1 MNLEK
6 GQLTKHPIGSLRE
19 LWQIAAPLM
28 LMSFSVYAML
38 FADRMILSHFSI
50 EAMNAA
56 AVAGATYAIFMFS
69 ALSLSLIAEVFVGQH
84 NGGGHLSK
92 IGEPVWQ
99 MIWFAVFSTLIFWPM
114 GLFLGDIF
122 LSKEATSIGI
132 PYFKWLMLFGPAVPM
147 IGALS
152 AFHVGRGK
160 TIIVT
165 VIAAA
170 GNTLNLLLA
179 LLLVFGID
187 GLIPSMGV
195 AGAAIATGIA
205 QVSQVIVL
213 FILYL
218 RPKHRQ
224 TYGTSNFRFNKKVF
238 LDCLKIGGP
247 NAVAFATGIA
257 SWAFFSDLIAS
268 TGVIYMTALTICQ
281 NYIFLFFFIVEGMSK
296 AITTI
301 SANLIGAKNTKL
313 IPKLMNSALLLH
325 CIFVALLAIP
335 LVIYSDPF
343 VNSYLNDN
351 LAIENVDELRLMI
364 KNSLFWAWIIHIF
377 NGVCWIYMGQLTAA
391 GDTKFTMY
399 TNMVSS
405 WLFLFLPTYLFVGM
419 LGYSPTL
426 SWKIVAFYDLLIASF
441 MYLRYRSEKWQK
453 IQIIRE

>member
-1 MNLEK
+1 MNLQK
-6 GQLTKHPIGSLRE
+6 GQLTKHPIGSLKE
-19 LWQIAAPLM
+19 LWHIAAPLM
-28 LMSFSVYAML
+28 IMSFSVYAML
-38 FADRMILSHFSI
+38 FADRMILSHYSI

-84 NGGGHLSK
+84 NGAGHLKK

-99 MIWFAVFSTLIFWPM
+99 MIWFAIISTIIFWPM
-114 GLFLGDIF
+114 GFFLGDIF
-122 LSKEATSIGI
+122 LSKDATSMGI

-160 TIIVT
+160 TVIVT
-165 VIAAA
+165 VIAAL
-170 GNTLNLLLA
+170 GNSLNLLLA
-179 LLLVFGID
+179 YLFVFGLEGI
-187 GLIPSMGV
+187 IPAMGV
-195 AGAAIATGIA
+195 SGAAIATGIS

-213 FILYL
+213 FILFL
-218 RPKHRQ
+218 RPKYRE
-224 TYGTSNFRFNKKVF
+224 TYGTKDFRFKKKVF
-238 LDCLKIGGP
+238 LDCIKIGGP

-268 TGVIYMTALTICQ
+268 TGVIYMTALTIAQ

-296 AITTI
+296 AVTTI

-313 IPKLMNSALLLH
+313 IPKLMHSALLLH
-325 CIFVALLAIP
+325 CIFVAILAIP
-335 LVIYSDPF
+335 LVIYTDPC

-351 LAIENVDELRLMI
+351 LSIEDVDGLRSMI
-364 KNSLFWAWIIHIF
+364 KNALFWAWIIHIF
-377 NGVCWIYMGQLTAA
+377 NGICWIYMGQLTAA

-405 WLFLFLPTYLFVGM
+405 WVFLFLPTYLFIAM

-426 SWKIVAFYDLLIASF
+426 SWKIVAFYDILIASF
-441 MYLRYRSEKWQK
+441 MYLRYRSEKWRK
-453 IQIIRE
+453 IQIIQE

>member
-1 MNLEK
+1 MNLQK

-28 LMSFSVYAML
+28 VMSFSVYAML
-38 FADRMILSHFSI
+38 FADRMILSHFSL

-84 NGGGHLSK
+84 NGAGNLKK

-99 MIWFAVFSTLIFWPM
+99 MIWFAVFSTIIFWPM

-122 LSKEATSIGI
+122 LSKETTSIGI

-165 VIAAA
+165 IIAAS
-170 GNTLNLLLA
+170 GNTLNFFLA

-187 GLIPSMGV
+187 GIVPSMGV

-205 QVSQVIVL
+205 QVSQAIVL
-213 FILYL
+213 FILFL
-218 RPKHRQ
+218 QSKHRE
-224 TYGTSNFRFNKKVF
+224 TYGTSDFRFKKKVF
-238 LDCLKIGGP
+238 FDCIKIGGP

-257 SWAFFSDLIAS
+257 SWAFFNDLIAS
-268 TGVIYMTALTICQ
+268 TGVMYMTALTIAQ
-281 NYIFLFFFIVEGMSK
+281 NYIFLFFFICEGMSK
-296 AITTI
+296 AVTTI
-301 SANLIGAKNTKL
+301 SANLIGAKNTQL

-325 CIFVALLAIP
+325 CIFVAILAIP
-335 LVIYSDPF
+335 LVLYSEPF

-351 LAIENVDELRLMI
+351 LSIENVDELRVLI
-364 KNSLFWAWIIHIF
+364 KNSLFWAWVIHIF

-405 WLFLFLPTYLFVGM
+405 WLFLFFPTYLFISM

-441 MYLRYRSEKWQK
+441 MYLRYRSEKWRK
-453 IQIIRE
+453 IQIIHE